1 MMMLNKLLILFL
13 ITFCFLISSPC
24 LAANLETQLTP
35 LTLDL
40 LQEKLKEP
48 IPEEGMMTIN
58 LTNFTINLT
67 EDNQEFRE
75 QFYQQIQSTIT
86 RSQIPLTLNLSNSL
100 IQGEFTM
107 GRLGIQTPLIEE
119 ALSGTL
125 SDLEKKQLAKEP
137 RFKAYSPM
145 DIQDKFIPYTTIL
158 RGSLKLNHTQFTS
171 PANFSNIFFLQ
182 RVEAVGVDFAEKSNW
197 HQTSFTHLGDFS
209 EANFHKETDFGESN
223 FFAKAKFSK
232 TKFYSNLD
240 FSNSTF
246 AESSN
251 FTEATFNDVVDWT
264 SSQWQG
270 EGQFCQTTWSDR
282 AFFSKSRFLKTLYF
296 NNASFDKTIV
306 FRGSRFNSTIDFID
320 ASLREQ
326 IDFSNAVFPPNAK
339 LNLSKLAFDAKEAK
353 ILGKKGVI
361 GRVIYVSTLEG
372 NETILFNL
380 VRNFRRLEQITDANQ
395 IEYETEKLRREQIEK
410 ILIGLPWQRWFSF
423 SAFGYGLIWLGLSLI
438 LLLSDYGTNFAL
450 VLSVGVFTIAYF
462 GLCFWFL
469 DRYRRKIPKKIIP
482 NIKETFWMLGS
493 FIFLTITSL
502 IAIFQ
507 TARQPWLTLGCLGI
521 ILLPIPLFLLTKLYL
536 QGRYHNL
543 LEVTYFVEEASL
555 RQLRLLIIRLP
566 IMPRF
571 PLFRDRYMPILWDR
585 DWNWLNYYD
594 FSLNNLLKLGFNDI
608 RVRDEHLPG
617 IITTL
622 VWYQWGLG
630 VLYIALI
637 LWTLSRTI
645 PGLNLLIYLK

>member
-1 MMMLNKLLILFL
+1 MLNKLLTLFL
-13 ITFCFLISSPC
+13 ITFLFLIPSPC
-24 LAANLETQLTP
+24 LAANLETQLTT

-40 LQEKLKEP
+40 LREKLKEP
-48 IPEEGMMTIN
+48 IPEEGIMAIN
-58 LTNFTINLT
+58 LTKFTINLT

-86 RSQIPLTLNLSNSL
+86 RSQTPLTLNLSNSS

-125 SDLEKKQLAKEP
+125 SDLEKKQLTKEP
-137 RFKAYSPM
+137 RFKTYSPT
-145 DIQDKFIPYTTIL
+145 DIQDKFIPYTTII

-171 PANFSNIFFLQ
+171 PVNFSNIFFLQ
-182 RVEAVGVDFAEKSNW
+182 RVEAMGVDFAEKSNW
-197 HQTSFTHLGDFS
+197 HQTSFTHLADFS
-209 EANFHKETDFGESN
+209 EANFQKEADFGESN
-223 FFAKAKFSK
+223 FFAKAKFNK
-232 TKFYSNLD
+232 AKFQSNLD
-240 FSNSTF
+240 FRKSTF
-246 AESSN
+246 AESSS
-251 FTEATFNDVVDWT
+251 FMEATFNDLVDWT

-270 EGQFCQTTWSDR
+270 EGNFCQTIWSDR
-282 AFFSKSRFLKTLYF
+282 TFFSKSRFLQPMHF

-306 FRGSRFNSTIDFID
+306 FRGSRFNSTISFND

-326 IDFSNAVFPPNAK
+326 IDFSNAVFTPNAK

-361 GRVIYVSTLEG
+361 GRVISVSPLEG

-395 IEYETEKLRREQIEK
+395 IEYETKRLRREQIEN

-423 SAFGYGLIWLGLSLI
+423 SSFGYSLTWLGLSLI
-438 LLLSDYGTNFAL
+438 LLLSDYGTNFGL
-450 VLSVGVFTIAYF
+450 VLSVGGVTIAYF
-462 GLCFWFL
+462 GLCFWFV
-469 DRYRRKIPKKIIP
+469 DRYRRRIPRKIIP
-482 NIKETFWMLGS
+482 NFKETVWMLGS
-493 FIFLTITSL
+493 FSFLTITSL
-502 IAIFQ
+502 IAILQ
-507 TARQPWLTLGCLGI
+507 TARQPWLTFGCLGL

-536 QGRYHNL
+536 QGRYHDL
-543 LEVTYFVEEASL
+543 LEVTYFVEDAGI
-555 RQLRLLIIRLP
+555 RQLRLLIVRLP

-571 PLFRDRYMPILWDR
+571 PFFRDRYMPILWDR